1 MFTISCY
8 TFHPLIQR
16 FVRLWRYV
24 QLVSDIL
31 TCILSMI
38 CCQCVDAM
46 PLSTSTSVES
56 KTSIEALKLQENK
69 PEAQLVDPGKSSG
82 EPLRAQHL
90 VIDFTP
96 GREDTPE
103 IQAKCQQFWQ
113 FTKNKPELGG
123 MMVQPS
129 QDSDRRLTELSSSVI
144 HQVPYSDRNRTN
156 LPAIHTIR
164 KMDKRGAVKAAFNTG
179 EVSKYYT

>member
-46 PLSTSTSVES
+46 PFSASTSVTS
-56 KTSIEALKLQENK
+56 RASIEAIKLEEKK
-69 PEAQLVDPGKSSG
+69 PEPQLVDPGKSSG

-90 VIDFTP
+90 VIDFAP

-103 IQAKCQQFWQ
+103 IQAKCQQFWK
-113 FTKNKPELGG
+113 FAKNKPELGG

-129 QDSDRRLTELSSSVI
+129 LDSDRRFRELSSSI

-156 LPAIHTIR
+156 LPAIHVIR
-164 KMDKRGAVKAAFNTG
+164 KMDKRGHHKPFSFN
-179 EVSKYYT
+179 ESDMFE